1 MIKYNIITLFPDLID
16 KHLEYLP
23 FKKALEKD
31 LIEVNFVNL
40 RVYALDDYGSVDDK
54 PYGGGAG
61 MLLRVEPIYNALHD
75 LGLVQDGK
83 VSPEKGSRSKTV
95 LLSPQGQKFTQKK
108 ALKYSELD
116 ELTLICGRYEG
127 VDARVE
133 SFVDKVVSIGDY
145 ILSGGELGALAIM
158 ESTTRLLPGILEK
171 EEATKIE
178 SFPQGKENQLE
189 FPQYTRPEDFKGLKV
204 PEILLS
210 GDHGKIAKWREN
222 QQKTIEEK

>member
-1 MIKYNIITLFPDLID
+1 MIKYNVITLFPDLIS

-23 FKKALEKD
+23 FKKALEKG
-31 LIEVNFVNL
+31 LLEVNLVNL
-40 RVYALDDYGSVDDK
+40 RGYALDDYGSVDDK
-54 PYGGGAG
+54 PYGGGVG

-75 LGLVQDGK
+75 LKLVEGGK
-83 VSPEKGSRSKTV
+83 LSPEKDSKSKVV
-95 LLSPQGQKFTQKK
+95 LLSPQGRKFIQKK
-108 ALKYSELD
+108 AQRYCEL
-116 ELTLICGRYEG
+116 EEITLICGRYEG

-133 SFVDKVVSIGDY
+133 SFVDEVVSMGDY

-158 ESTTRLLPGILEK
+158 ESTTRLLPGIMEK

-178 SFPQGKENQLE
+178 SFSQGKENQLE

-204 PEILLS
+204 PEVLLS

-222 QQKTIEEK
+222 NLRTTEEK

>member
-1 MIKYNIITLFPDLID
+1 MIKYNVITLFPDLID

-23 FKKALEKD
+23 FKKALEKG
-31 LIEVNFVNL
+31 LLEVNLVNL
-40 RVYALDDYGSVDDK
+40 RNYSLDDYGSVDDK
-54 PYGGGAG
+54 PYGGGVG

-75 LGLVQDGK
+75 LGLVLDGK
-83 VSPEKGSRSKTV
+83 ISTKKGARNKAV

-108 ALKYSELD
+108 AQEYSELE

-133 SFVDKVVSIGDY
+133 SFVDDVVSMGDY

-158 ESTTRLLPGILEK
+158 ESATRLLPGILEK
-171 EEATKIE
+171 VAATKIE
-178 SFPQGKENQLE
+178 SFSQGTKNQLE
-189 FPQYTRPEDFKGLKV
+189 YPQYTRPENFKGLKV

-210 GDHGKIAKWREN
+210 GNHGKIAKWRESKL
-222 QQKTIEEK
+222 KTIEEK

>member
-40 RVYALDDYGSVDDK
+40 RGYALDDYGSVDDK

-133 SFVDKVVSIGDY
+133 SFVDK
-145 ILSGGELGALAIM
+145 A
-158 ESTTRLLPGILEK
+158 
-171 EEATKIE
+171 
-178 SFPQGKENQLE
+178 
-189 FPQYTRPEDFKGLKV
+189 
-204 PEILLS
+204 
-210 GDHGKIAKWREN
+210 
-222 QQKTIEEK
+222 